1 MMKKMANTEGP
12 PPLGLH
18 LLMGETREEKMK
30 NMVENISS
38 NRVAPVE
45 IIAEKKV

>member
-1 MMKKMANTEGP
+1 MKKMANAEGP

-18 LLMGETREEKMK
+18 LLMGETRAKKMK

-38 NRVAPVE
+38 YKVAPVE

>member
-1 MMKKMANTEGP
+1 MKKMANAEGSP
-12 PPLGLH
+12 SLGLH
-18 LLMGETREEKMK
+18 LLMGETRAEKIK
-30 NMVENISS
+30 DMVENISS